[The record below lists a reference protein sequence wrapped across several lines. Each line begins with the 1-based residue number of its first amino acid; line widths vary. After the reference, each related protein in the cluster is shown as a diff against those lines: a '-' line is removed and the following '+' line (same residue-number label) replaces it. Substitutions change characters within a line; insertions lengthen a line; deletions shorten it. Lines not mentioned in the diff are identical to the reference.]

1 MKFAHLADCHIG
13 GWREW
18 ELKELSIKAF
28 EKAMDACIGENVE
41 FVIIAGDL
49 FNTSLP
55 SIDALKKTTSVLRKV
70 RDAGIPV
77 YIIPGSHD
85 FSPSRKTM
93 LDVLENAGLCVNVF
107 RYENDKLEFTE
118 HKNVK
123 LTGML
128 GLSGGLER
136 GKYEGLKNKKELESD
151 NSFKIFLFHTLLN
164 ELKPKEW
171 ENVPSESLSL
181 LPKNFDYYAGGHPHF
196 VFQKS
201 FPDHKL
207 VAYPGPLFPN
217 NFKELEE
224 LKFGGFYIV
233 EKKDKLEL
241 KHVPVKIKDVEVLRF
256 DADEKTPEELQ
267 KEIMDKLSSN
277 IKGKIVTIRVEG
289 VLKSGKTSDLN
300 FKKIIENSDA
310 YIVLKNTAKL
320 KTKEFEEIISTED
333 SVEDVENKII
343 KEHLGKVKLEDFG
356 ISNDEEKLMNE
367 LVVNLSKEKNE
378 GEKVIDFESRVVKD
392 MLKIFKVE
400 DAFSLV

>member
-1 MKFAHLADCHIG
+1 
-13 GWREW
+13 
-18 ELKELSIKAF
+18 
-28 EKAMDACIGENVE
+28 
-41 FVIIAGDL
+41 
-49 FNTSLP
+49 
-55 SIDALKKTTSVLRKV
+55 
-70 RDAGIPV
+70 
-77 YIIPGSHD
+77 
-85 FSPSRKTM
+85 
-93 LDVLENAGLCVNVF
+93 
-107 RYENDKLEFTE
+107 
-118 HKNVK
+118 
-123 LTGML
+123 
-128 GLSGGLER
+128 
-136 GKYEGLKNKKELESD
+136 
-151 NSFKIFLFHTLLN
+151 
-164 ELKPKEW
+164 
-171 ENVPSESLSL
+171 
-181 LPKNFDYYAGGHPHF
+181 
-196 VFQKS
+196 
-201 FPDHKL
+201 
-207 VAYPGPLFPN
+207 
-217 NFKELEE
+217 
-224 LKFGGFYIV
+224 
-233 EKKDKLEL
+233 
-241 KHVPVKIKDVEVLRF
+241 VEVLRF